1 MLALLEAACAAE
13 RAAVIGRM
21 DERAAAAGA
30 TIARLAVASAGSAR
44 LLSHGIRHK
53 RTAAAFLPV
62 PKQLA
67 ATSWAAQGLPPQ
79 RGGSPSGPRSGWWR
93 SILP

>member
-13 RAAVIGRM
+13 RAAIFGRM
-21 DERAAAAGA
+21 DDRAAAAGA

-62 PKQLA
+62 PASSLPLPH
-67 ATSWAAQGLPPQ
+67 GLLRACRPS
-79 RGGSPSGPRSGWWR
+79 GGDPPSGPRSG
-93 SILP
+93 